1 MHRTSRRTFVKG
13 LAATGLLGG
22 LGLWRAPAWALAGP
36 GQQNLLAGDS
46 FDLFIGETPVNLSGS
61 PATAMTINGSLPG
74 PTLRW
79 REGDNVTLRVRNR
92 LAEDTSIHWHGIIL
106 PANMDGVPGLSFEG
120 IAPGGL
126 YEYRFKVRQNGTYW
140 YHSHSGL
147 QEQAGVYG
155 ALVIDARE
163 PEPFSYDRDYVVL
176 LSDWSDEKP
185 QRILAKL
192 KKQSD
197 YYNFHKR
204 TVGDFI
210 DDVSAN
216 GWAAT
221 LADRKMW
228 AEMKMSP
235 TDLADVSG
243 YTYTYLLNG
252 QPPDGNW
259 TGLFRPGEK
268 LRLRFVNASAMSY
281 FDVRI
286 PGLKMTVV
294 AADGQ
299 HVEPVSVDELRIAV
313 AETYDVIVEPGGER
327 AYTLFAQSMDR
338 SGYARG
344 TLALAEGLSAPVPTP
359 DPRPLIGMDD
369 MGMGGMDHGAM
380 GHGAAT
386 RPASEMDHSKMSG
399 MDMNGMDHSK
409 MAGMDMSGMDHSKM
423 AGMDMNGMDHSK
435 MAGMD
440 MNGMDHSKMAGMDM
454 NGMDHS
460 KMAGMD
466 MNGMDHSK
474 MAGMDMNGMDH
485 SKMAGMDMN
494 GMDHSKMAG
503 MDMNGMDHSKM
514 AGMDMNGMDHSKMA
528 GMDMSG
534 MDHSKMAGMDMNGM
548 DHSKMAG
555 MDMNGMDHSKMA
567 GMDMNGMDHSKMA
580 GMDMNGMDHS
590 RMGMGAMPMQSHP
603 ASEDGNPLVDM
614 QTMTPTP
621 KLADPGLG
629 LRDNGRRVLTYAD
642 LRSRFADP
650 DGREPGRTIELHLTG
665 HMEKFAWS
673 FDGIKFSD
681 AEPLRLTY
689 GERLRIVLVNDTM
702 MTHPIHLHG
711 MWSDLEDEQGNF
723 LVRKHTI
730 DMPPGT
736 RRSYRVTAD
745 ALGRWAYHCHLLF
758 HMEMGMF
765 REVRV
770 DEGDNA

>member
-386 RPASEMDHSKMSG
+386 KPASEMDHSKMSG

-440 MNGMDHSKMAGMDM
+440 MN
-454 NGMDHS
+454 
-460 KMAGMD
+460 
-466 MNGMDHSK
+466 
-474 MAGMDMNGMDH
+474 
-485 SKMAGMDMN
+485 
-494 GMDHSKMAG
+494 
-503 MDMNGMDHSKM
+503 
-514 AGMDMNGMDHSKMA
+514 
-528 GMDMSG
+528 G